1 MERGTNKSTIIDLS
15 NATGNADLISKIK
28 SILDSEDYTNKNL
41 FLNIGNVSLNQ
52 SQLLSIKA
60 LIEAM
65 NSTLDGVQSKSEMT
79 EASAI
84 SLGISTKAPA
94 PEVMPTF
101 QEAFKNINR
110 TDSSFSMNSE
120 STEKS
125 EQETEQ
131 PEFSS
136 FAQLK
141 KTNSI
146 GDFVT
151 DTSKIPELEEVKDE
165 EIKEE
170 APQYMFNENNIEET
184 ETEEN
189 EEELLEKE
197 NDEIIKETEN
207 SLENASEEVK
217 EIAHQ
222 EEENIYEKL
231 SAEKEISAPKDIESA
246 LDVTF
251 GGSLYSNSEIE
262 EKESISDIA
271 PQNYETTETIKN
283 ENDAKYILLD
293 TEGITP
299 EGIELIKA
307 NTSDLPT
314 LYLTQTLR
322 SGQTVSYEGNIFIIG
337 DVHPGSEV
345 IATGDVTVWGILGG
359 IVHAGSEGNTDAK
372 VRALKLNPIQLRIA
386 NLYSRRNDTINV
398 PYVQRTNEFTPEEA
412 RIDKNQ
418 IVIYKTLR
426 RED

>member
-1 MERGTNKSTIIDLS
+1 MERKECTIIDLS
-15 NATGNADLISKIK
+15 HTTGISDLVSQISSALETEEYVNK
-28 SILDSEDYTNKNL
+28 SL
-41 FLNIGNVSLNQ
+41 FLNIGNVSLKQ

-60 LIEAM
+60 LIEAL
-65 NSTLDGVQSKSEMT
+65 NSTLEGVQTDSEMT

-84 SLGISTKAPA
+84 SLGISTKP
-94 PEVMPTF
+94 PVQNTMPTF
-101 QEAFKNINR
+101 QEAFKNINK
-110 TDSSFSMNSE
+110 TDFSQPDE
-120 STEKS
+120 D
-125 EQETEQ
+125 ETEI
-131 PEFSS
+131 SS

-141 KTNSI
+141 RTNSI

-151 DTSKIPELEEVKDE
+151 DTNAIPEAE
-165 EIKEE
+165 EIQDDENLE
-170 APQYMFNENNIEET
+170 AETNEFLQEVEAEDEADTTEET
-184 ETEEN
+184 SEEITEEY
-189 EEELLEKE
+189 
-197 NDEIIKETEN
+197 
-207 SLENASEEVK
+207 
-217 EIAHQ
+217 
-222 EEENIYEKL
+222 NIYEKL
-231 SAEKEISAPKDIESA
+231 SSEQEISAPEDVQSA

-251 GGSLYSNSEIE
+251 GEGFYSNASLYNEEDKQETSN
-262 EKESISDIA
+262 D
-271 PQNYETTETIKN
+271 NYETTEVIKN

-299 EGIELIKA
+299 EGIELIKS

-345 IATGDVTVWGILGG
+345 NATGDVTVWGILGG

-398 PYVQRTNEFTPEEA
+398 PYVQKSNEFTPEEA
-412 RIDKNQ
+412 RIDRNQ

>member
-1 MERGTNKSTIIDLS
+1 MESNNSTIIDLS
-15 NATGNADLISKIK
+15 NATSISDLVAKIS
-28 SILDSEDYTNKNL
+28 SALDSEEYVNKSL
-41 FLNIGNVSLNQ
+41 FLNIGKVSLKQ

-60 LIEAM
+60 LIEAL
-65 NSTLDGVQSKSEMT
+65 NSTLEGVQTESEMT

-84 SLGISTKAPA
+84 SLGISTKAP
-94 PEVMPTF
+94 VQNTMPTF
-101 QEAFKNINR
+101 QEAFKNISK
-110 TDSSFSMNSE
+110 TDSTFSTQVE
-120 STEKS
+120 E
-125 EQETEQ
+125 E

-141 KTNSI
+141 KANSI

-151 DTSKIPELEEVKDE
+151 DTSAIPEAEEIQEDETLEEETNEFLQEVQAEDE
-165 EIKEE
+165 IETSAEE
-170 APQYMFNENNIEET
+170 N
-184 ETEEN
+184 TEEV
-189 EEELLEKE
+189 E
-197 NDEIIKETEN
+197 
-207 SLENASEEVK
+207 A
-217 EIAHQ
+217 
-222 EEENIYEKL
+222 EENIYEKL
-231 SAEKEISAPKDIESA
+231 SSEQEISAPKDVESA

-251 GGSLYSNSEIE
+251 GESFYTNASMYND
-262 EKESISDIA
+262 EKENETSTE
-271 PQNYETTETIKN
+271 NYETTEVIKN

-307 NTSDLPT
+307 NTSDLDT

-322 SGQTVSYEGNIFIIG
+322 SGQTVSFEGNIFIIG

-345 IATGDVTVWGILGG
+345 NATGDVTVWGILGG
-359 IVHAGSEGNTDAK
+359 IVHAGSNGNTDAK

-398 PYVQRTNEFTPEEA
+398 PYVQKTNEFTPEEA

>member
-1 MERGTNKSTIIDLS
+1 MEPNNSTIIDLS
-15 NATGNADLISKIK
+15 NATSISDLVAKIS
-28 SILDSEDYTNKNL
+28 STLDSEEYVNKSL
-41 FLNIGNVSLNQ
+41 FLNIGKVSLKQ

-60 LIEAM
+60 LIEAL
-65 NSTLDGVQSKSEMT
+65 NSTLDGVQTESEMT

-84 SLGISTKAPA
+84 SLGISTKAP
-94 PEVMPTF
+94 VQNTMPTF
-101 QEAFKNINR
+101 QEAFKSINKS
-110 TDSSFSMNSE
+110 DSTF
-120 STEKS
+120 TQQAEK
-125 EQETEQ
+125 ETEI
-131 PEFSS
+131 SS

-141 KTNSI
+141 RTNSI

-151 DTSKIPELEEVKDE
+151 DTNAIPDAE
-165 EIKEE
+165 EIKEDE
-170 APQYMFNENNIEET
+170 TLEEET
-184 ETEEN
+184 NEFLQEVQEEDDEEN
-189 EEELLEKE
+189 STKQGSDGETTE
-197 NDEIIKETEN
+197 NDNTE
-207 SLENASEEVK
+207 
-217 EIAHQ
+217 

-231 SAEKEISAPKDIESA
+231 SSEQEISAPKDVESA

-251 GGSLYSNSEIE
+251 GEGFYANASLYDNE
-262 EKESISDIA
+262 EDTSDSSTD
-271 PQNYETTETIKN
+271 NYETTEVIKN

-307 NTSDLPT
+307 NTSDLDT

-322 SGQTVSYEGNIFIIG
+322 SGQTVSFEGNIFIIG

-345 IATGDVTVWGILGG
+345 NATGDVTVWGILGG
-359 IVHAGSEGNTDAK
+359 IVHAGSDGNTDAK

-398 PYVQRTNEFTPEEA
+398 PYVQKTNEFTPEEA

>member
-1 MERGTNKSTIIDLS
+1 MERKESTIIDLS
-15 NATGNADLISKIK
+15 EATSISDLVAKIS
-28 SILDSEDYTNKNL
+28 STLDSEEYVNQNL
-41 FLNIGNVSLNQ
+41 FLNIGNVSLKQ

-65 NSTLDGVQSKSEMT
+65 NSTLDGIQTESEMT

-84 SLGISTKAPA
+84 SLGISTKAP
-94 PEVMPTF
+94 VQNLMPTF
-101 QEAFKNINR
+101 QEAFKKINS
-110 TDSSFSMNSE
+110 DEAESQVSE
-120 STEKS
+120 EA
-125 EQETEQ
+125 
-131 PEFSS
+131 EFSS

-141 KTNSI
+141 KANSI

-151 DTSKIPELEEVKDE
+151 DTSAIPEAE
-165 EIKEE
+165 EIKEDE
-170 APQYMFNENNIEET
+170 TLEEET
-184 ETEEN
+184 QEFLQEVES
-189 EEELLEKE
+189 EEE
-197 NDEIIKETEN
+197 TV
-207 SLENASEEVK
+207 EES
-217 EIAHQ
+217 Q

-231 SAEKEISAPKDIESA
+231 SAEQEISAPKDVQSA

-251 GGSLYSNSEIE
+251 GEGFANSPLYE
-262 EKESISDIA
+262 EDDEKSTESDES
-271 PQNYETTETIKN
+271 YETTEVIKN

-307 NTSDLPT
+307 NTSDLDT

-322 SGQTVSYEGNIFIIG
+322 SGQTVSFEGNIFIIG

-345 IATGDVTVWGILGG
+345 NATGDVTVWGILGG
-359 IVHAGSEGNTDAK
+359 IVHAGSDGNTEAK

-398 PYVQRTNEFTPEEA
+398 PYVQKTNEFTPEEA

>member
-1 MERGTNKSTIIDLS
+1 MYLSYLVITVLVYMECESMEFNNTNDSVIIDL
-15 NATGNADLISKIK
+15 NDVVGNSDLVAKIS
-28 SILDSEDYTNKNL
+28 SLLDTEEYTNKKL
-41 FLNIGNVSLNQ
+41 FLKIGNVSLKQ

-65 NSTLDGVQSKSEMT
+65 NSKLAGIKSTSEMT

-84 SLGISTKAPA
+84 SIGLSTKEP
-94 PEVMPTF
+94 VQNTLPTF
-101 QEAFKNINR
+101 QDAFKTIHEEKNNNKNVE
-110 TDSSFSMNSE
+110 TSE
-120 STEKS
+120 IST
-125 EQETEQ
+125 
-131 PEFSS
+131 

-151 DTSKIPELEEVKDE
+151 DTNSIPEAE
-165 EIKEE
+165 EIKED
-170 APQYMFNENNIEET
+170 ENLAK
-184 ETEEN
+184 ETEEFLKEIQSETSENKIKEEDN
-189 EEELLEKE
+189 EEILTESA
-197 NDEIIKETEN
+197 DIKSIAPETI
-207 SLENASEEVK
+207 SDSEEY
-217 EIAHQ
+217 
-222 EEENIYEKL
+222 NIYEKL
-231 SAEKEISAPKDIESA
+231 SEEQKISAPKDINSA
-246 LDVTF
+246 LDITF
-251 GGSLYSNSEIE
+251 GDSFATNNAEINGTDYIQ
-262 EKESISDIA
+262 EKTESIKDESS
-271 PQNYETTETIKN
+271 
-283 ENDAKYILLD
+283 AKYIPLD

-299 EGIELIKA
+299 EGIELIKS

-345 IATGDVTVWGILGG
+345 NATGDVTVWGILGG
-359 IVHAGSEGNTDAK
+359 IVHAGTEGNTDAK

-398 PYVQRTNEFTPEEA
+398 PYVQKTNEFTPEEA

>member
-1 MERGTNKSTIIDLS
+1 MEPNNSTIIDLS
-15 NATGNADLISKIK
+15 SATSISDLVAKIS
-28 SILDSEDYTNKNL
+28 SALDSEEYVNKSL
-41 FLNIGNVSLNQ
+41 FLKIGKVSLKQ

-60 LIEAM
+60 LIEAL
-65 NSTLDGVQSKSEMT
+65 NSTLEGVQTESEMT

-84 SLGISTKAPA
+84 SLGISTKAP
-94 PEVMPTF
+94 VQNTMPTF
-101 QEAFKNINR
+101 QEAFKSISKTDFSQQNEDEAEIN
-110 TDSSFSMNSE
+110 
-120 STEKS
+120 
-125 EQETEQ
+125 
-131 PEFSS
+131 S

-141 KTNSI
+141 RTNSI

-151 DTSKIPELEEVKDE
+151 DTTAIPEAE
-165 EIKEE
+165 EIKEDETLEEETQEFLQE
-170 APQYMFNENNIEET
+170 AQSEDEEDTSSENEATEDIEE
-184 ETEEN
+184 
-189 EEELLEKE
+189 
-197 NDEIIKETEN
+197 
-207 SLENASEEVK
+207 
-217 EIAHQ
+217 

-231 SAEKEISAPKDIESA
+231 SAEQEISAPKDVQSA

-251 GGSLYSNSEIE
+251 GESFYTNASMYNDDEKTEVSNE
-262 EKESISDIA
+262 
-271 PQNYETTETIKN
+271 NYETTEVIKN

-307 NTSDLPT
+307 NTSDLDT

-322 SGQTVSYEGNIFIIG
+322 SGQTVSFEGNIFIIG

-345 IATGDVTVWGILGG
+345 NATGDVTVWGILGG
-359 IVHAGSEGNTDAK
+359 IVHAGSEGNTEAK

-398 PYVQRTNEFTPEEA
+398 PYVQKTNEFTPEEA

>member
-1 MERGTNKSTIIDLS
+1 MERKESTIIDLS
-15 NATGNADLISKIK
+15 EATSISDLVAKIS
-28 SILDSEDYTNKNL
+28 STLDSEEYVNQNL
-41 FLNIGNVSLNQ
+41 FLNIGNVSLKQ

-65 NSTLDGVQSKSEMT
+65 NSTLDGIQTESEMT

-84 SLGISTKAPA
+84 SLGISTKAP
-94 PEVMPTF
+94 VQNLMPTF
-101 QEAFKNINR
+101 QEAFKKINS
-110 TDSSFSMNSE
+110 DEAESQVSE
-120 STEKS
+120 EA
-125 EQETEQ
+125 
-131 PEFSS
+131 EFSS

-141 KTNSI
+141 KANSI

-151 DTSKIPELEEVKDE
+151 DTSAIPEAE
-165 EIKEE
+165 EIKEDE
-170 APQYMFNENNIEET
+170 TLEEET
-184 ETEEN
+184 QEFLQEVES
-189 EEELLEKE
+189 EEE
-197 NDEIIKETEN
+197 TV
-207 SLENASEEVK
+207 EES
-217 EIAHQ
+217 Q

-231 SAEKEISAPKDIESA
+231 SAEQEISAPKDVQSA

-251 GGSLYSNSEIE
+251 GEGFANSPLYE
-262 EKESISDIA
+262 EDDEKRTESDES
-271 PQNYETTETIKN
+271 YETTEVIKN

-307 NTSDLPT
+307 NTSDLDT

-322 SGQTVSYEGNIFIIG
+322 SGQTVSFEGNIFIIG

-345 IATGDVTVWGILGG
+345 NATGDVTVWGILGG
-359 IVHAGSEGNTDAK
+359 IVHAGSDGNTEAK

-398 PYVQRTNEFTPEEA
+398 PYVQKTNEFTPEEA

>member
-1 MERGTNKSTIIDLS
+1 MEANNSTIIDLS
-15 NATGNADLISKIK
+15 NATSISDLVTKISSTLDLDEYKNK
-28 SILDSEDYTNKNL
+28 SL
-41 FLNIGNVSLNQ
+41 FLKIGKIDLKQ

-60 LIEAM
+60 LIEAL
-65 NSTLDGVQSKSEMT
+65 NSTLEGVKTDSEIT

-84 SLGISTKAPA
+84 SLGISTKEPSQ
-94 PEVMPTF
+94 ESIQTF
-101 QEAFKNINR
+101 QSAFKSNSNNSDFELKE
-110 TDSSFSMNSE
+110 DSE
-120 STEKS
+120 EIST
-125 EQETEQ
+125 
-131 PEFSS
+131 

-141 KTNSI
+141 RANSI

-151 DTSKIPELEEVKDE
+151 DTSAIPEVE
-165 EIKEE
+165 EIKED
-170 APQYMFNENNIEET
+170 ENLEEET
-184 ETEEN
+184 N
-189 EEELLEKE
+189 EFLKE
-197 NDEIIKETEN
+197 IQTEN
-207 SLENASEEVK
+207 SEENSEEQDVDNS
-217 EIAHQ
+217 

-231 SAEKEISAPKDIESA
+231 SAEQEISAPKDVQSA

-251 GGSLYSNSEIE
+251 GESFTSMYNSETE
-262 EKESISDIA
+262 YETSDT
-271 PQNYETTETIKN
+271 NYETTEVIKN

-307 NTSDLPT
+307 NTSDLDT

-322 SGQTVSYEGNIFIIG
+322 SGQTVSFEGNIFIIG

-345 IATGDVTVWGILGG
+345 NATGDVTVWGILGG
-359 IVHAGSEGNTDAK
+359 IVHAGSDGNTEAK

-398 PYVQRTNEFTPEEA
+398 PYVQKTNEFTPEEA